1 MVSLVIFMHGSHLT
15 REAIMVSIHKDV
27 GVIACA
33 FLLCLGLSHT
43 AQAEHSPSASDVMKT
58 DSQSDRQGFQ
68 SDDDKQKS
76 VDNEKGST
84 SAKDAKTIT
93 GELLRIKDGNYF
105 LKLKTGE
112 KIRLHTDKT
121 TRMIGT
127 VKKNDRIEA
136 MVNDQNHALSIR
148 STK

>member
-1 MVSLVIFMHGSHLT
+1 
-15 REAIMVSIHKDV
+15 MVSIYKDV

-43 AQAEHSPSASDVMKT
+43 AQAEHSPSVSDVMKT

-68 SDDDKQKS
+68 SDDDRQKN
-76 VDNEKGST
+76 VGDQKGST
-84 SAKDAKTIT
+84 GAEAAKMIT
-93 GELLRIKDGNYF
+93 GELVRIKDGNYF

-121 TRMIGT
+121 TQMIGT
-127 VKKNDRIEA
+127 VMKNDRIEA

>member
-1 MVSLVIFMHGSHLT
+1 
-15 REAIMVSIHKDV
+15 MVSIHKDV